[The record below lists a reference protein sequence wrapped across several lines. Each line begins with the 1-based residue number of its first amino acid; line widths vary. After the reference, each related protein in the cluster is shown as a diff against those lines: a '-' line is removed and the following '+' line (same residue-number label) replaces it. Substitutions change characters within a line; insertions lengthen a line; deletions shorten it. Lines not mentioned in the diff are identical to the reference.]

1 MSTHKRVNGDYAI
14 STVGASD
21 NVSITTHTVTITGN
35 LIVAG
40 TQTTVNSVDTDI
52 ADRLIVLNKGE
63 SGAGVTGNISGIQLD
78 RGSAT
83 DARLVYVESVDAW
96 HLDQGNGTLVP
107 IVRSLTGLTEVVDDT
122 SPQLGGDL
130 DINSNSI
137 VSTSN
142 GNIAIS
148 PNGSGITIINSAIK
162 LSEESDP
169 SGEAN
174 VTKLYAKEAGSGG
187 TGLYFVTDTFGPDEL
202 VSKSKAIVYGII
214 F

>member
-35 LIVAG
+35 LNVAG
-40 TQTTVNSVDTDI
+40 TQTTVNSTDTDI

-63 SGAGVTGNISGIQLD
+63 SGAGVTGNISGIQVD
-78 RGSAT
+78 RGSST
-83 DARLVYVESVDAW
+83 DAIIAYVESVDAW
-96 HLDQGNGTLVP
+96 HLDQGNGTLIP
-107 IVRSLTGLTEVVDDT
+107 IVRSSTGLTEVVDDT
-122 SPQLGGDL
+122 TPQLGGDL

-169 SGEAN
+169 SGEAD

-187 TGLYFVTDTFGPDEL
+187 TGLYTVTDTVGPDEL

>member
-14 STVGASD
+14 STVVASD

-35 LIVAG
+35 LNVAG
-40 TQTTVNSVDTDI
+40 TQTTVNSTDTDI

-63 SGAGVTGNISGIQLD
+63 SGAGVTGNISGIQVD
-78 RGSAT
+78 RGSST
-83 DARLVYVESVDAW
+83 DAIIAYVESVDAW
-96 HLDQGNGTLVP
+96 HLDQGNGTLIP
-107 IVRSLTGLTEVVDDT
+107 IVRSSTGLTEVVDDT
-122 SPQLGGDL
+122 TPQLGGDL

-169 SGEAN
+169 SGEAD

-187 TGLYFVTDTFGPDEL
+187 TGLYTVTDTVGPDEL

>member
-35 LIVAG
+35 LNVAG
-40 TQTTVNSVDTDI
+40 TQTTVNSTDTDI

-63 SGAGVTGNISGIQLD
+63 SGAGVTGNISGIQVD
-78 RGSAT
+78 RGSST
-83 DARLVYVESVDAW
+83 DAIIAYVESEDAW
-96 HLDQGNGTLVP
+96 HLDQGNGTLIP
-107 IVRSLTGLTEVVDDT
+107 IVRSSTGLTEVVDDT
-122 SPQLGGDL
+122 TPQLGGDL

-169 SGEAN
+169 SGEAD

-187 TGLYFVTDTFGPDEL
+187 TGLYTVTDTVGPDEL

>member
-35 LIVAG
+35 LNVAG
-40 TQTTVNSVDTDI
+40 TQTTVNSTDTDI

-78 RGSAT
+78 RGSST
-83 DARLVYVESVDAW
+83 DARLAYVESVDKW
-96 HLDQGNGTLVP
+96 NIDQGNGTLTP
-107 IVRSLTGLTEVVDDT
+107 IVSSASGLTTVVDDT

>member
-35 LIVAG
+35 LNVAG
-40 TQTTVNSVDTDI
+40 TQTTVNSTDTDI

-78 RGSAT
+78 RGSST
-83 DARLVYVESVDAW
+83 DARLAYVESVDKW
-96 HLDQGNGTLVP
+96 NIDQGNGTLTP
-107 IVRSLTGLTEVVDDT
+107 IVSSASGLTTVVDDT

-142 GNIAIS
+142 GNIAIA

>member
-35 LIVAG
+35 LNVAG
-40 TQTTVNSVDTDI
+40 TQTTVNSTDTDI

-78 RGSAT
+78 RGSST
-83 DARLVYVESVDAW
+83 DARLAYVESVDKW
-96 HLDQGNGTLVP
+96 NIDQGNGTLTP
-107 IVRSLTGLTEVVDDT
+107 IVSSASGLTTVVDDT
-122 SPQLGGDL
+122 TPQLGGDL